1 MMIIPDLT
9 IVIPTLNEE
18 QTLPFLLADLD
29 RQQGITCEVIVID
42 GGSTDATCQL
52 ATLAFDSGCL
62 QGVCRPGPRGRGRQ
76 LNAGAAAAKAEWLL
90 FLHADSR
97 LHDVNLLQTALEF
110 MRGHQQQLNSD
121 ALAGRFALRFE
132 ATEGKTGF
140 GLYFYEVKASLG
152 RPWCIH
158 GDQGLLLPRSFFRSI
173 GPFREDLPVMEDTS
187 LAESIRTAGQ
197 WLLLPGEIVTSARR
211 FQVEGLK
218 ARQTLNAL
226 MMNFFA
232 IGWLEFFV
240 RASDIYR
247 QQDRTQP
254 LQMRPFF
261 NLAKDLLGELPLRRR
276 WAVWLATGEYVRSQA
291 WQIGLALDC
300 RKAYRHGC
308 RAVPEKRCWL
318 NFFDRWFDPLT
329 DHGLGH
335 AMTAL
340 LVWIWFSWQLR
351 GNAE

>member
-1 MMIIPDLT
+1 MIPPDLT

-29 RQQGITCEVIVID
+29 RQQGISCEVIVID

-52 ATLAFDSGCL
+52 ANKAFDAGRL
-62 QGVCRPGPRGRGRQ
+62 QGGCRSGLRGRGRQ
-76 LNAGAAAAKAEWLL
+76 LNAGAAVAQAEWLL

-97 LHDVNLLQTALEF
+97 LHDLNLLQTALEF
-110 MRGHQQQLNSD
+110 MRGHQQRLTSD
-121 ALAGRFALRFE
+121 ALAGRFALRFDE
-132 ATEGKTGF
+132 PGDGTGNV
-140 GLYFYEVKASLG
+140 LYFYEVKASLG

-158 GDQGLLLPRSFFRSI
+158 GDQGLLLSRAFFRSI

-211 FQVEGLK
+211 FRVEGLK

-226 MMNFFA
+226 MMNFLV

-240 RASDIYR
+240 RAPDIYR
-247 QQDRTQP
+247 RQDRAQP
-254 LQMRPFF
+254 LQLQPFF
-261 NLAKDLLGELPLRRR
+261 SLAKGLLGELPLRRR
-276 WAVWLATGEYVRSQA
+276 WAVWLATGEFVRSQA

-308 RAVPEKRCWL
+308 RVVPEERRWL
-318 NFFDRWFDPLT
+318 DFFDRWFDPLT
-329 DHGLGH
+329 DHGLGR
-335 AMTAL
+335 AITAL
-340 LVWIWFSWQLR
+340 LVWGWSSWKMR
-351 GNAE
+351 SNAE